1 MNDEKV
7 TAAVAN
13 FSFRVFARRV
23 RVACNAVRHLLTKY
37 LSEANHP
44 IRKNREDIHD
54 YLDTLRYSTVTVA
67 RFGGVTF
74 TFHITLYSIF
84 VRK

>member
-7 TAAVAN
+7 TAVAN

-44 IRKNREDIHD
+44 IRKNGEDIHD
-54 YLDTLRYSTVTVA
+54 YLHTLKYSTVTVA

-74 TFHITLYSIF
+74 TFHIIF